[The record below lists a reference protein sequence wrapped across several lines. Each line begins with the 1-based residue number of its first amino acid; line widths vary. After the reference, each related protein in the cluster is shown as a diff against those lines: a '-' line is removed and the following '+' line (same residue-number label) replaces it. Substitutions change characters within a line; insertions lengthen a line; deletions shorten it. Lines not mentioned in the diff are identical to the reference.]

1 MRSIRLWPALAIC
14 AGLAACS
21 DRQAPTQ
28 PTLESESPA
37 ALVEPGRERSQQL
50 ERLARRFARALADP
64 AFRAE
69 VKQALDASPY
79 PEGKVYFQ
87 RALAR
92 DGDRGYQVLARA
104 SGEALA
110 DVTRDAN
117 GVGTLELY
125 LPVPAHRAAW
135 SGDEQVLVATA
146 ERDGEA
152 PVAFDVGG
160 RRQVLD
166 ARTPPAVPVLA
177 VVPAELDFDAP
188 RLKSATCNGETCGG
202 GTGGYVAAPTPGLYL
217 TRADFVE
224 TFESW
229 LKGSPEYEIHVM
241 GPSSPGDTKVISS
254 YQCIGEHAG
263 GDYAW
268 DMNSK
273 SWTGSQL
280 LFSNAQM
287 DAFAATYGGKP
298 FSIMAYEDDD
308 GACRIR
314 TDADRAQKLF
324 AAVGPAVAQWTAAI
338 GKKDDLLAN
347 APRIL
352 KAAQAAY
359 SVLSA
364 LYSFLT
370 SADDIIGV
378 AVEDAATGRYRAG
391 TNWTV
396 LNDKV
401 TSNGWLMLET
411 K

>member
-1 MRSIRLWPALAIC
+1 MRSTRLWPALVIS

-28 PTLESESPA
+28 PTLEPDPPA

-50 ERLARRFARALADP
+50 ERLARRFARALGDP

-110 DVTRDAN
+110 DVTGDAN
-117 GVGTLELY
+117 AVGTLELY
-125 LPVPAHRAAW
+125 LPVPAHRTAW

-152 PVAFDVGG
+152 PVAFDLKG

-166 ARTPPAVPVLA
+166 ARTPPAMPVLA

-188 RLKSATCNGETCGG
+188 RLKSATCYDESCGG
-202 GTGGYVAAPTPGLYL
+202 GTGGYVTAPTPGLYL
-217 TRADFVE
+217 TRAEFTE

-229 LKGSPEYEIHVM
+229 LKGSPEYEIHIM
-241 GPSSPGDTKVISS
+241 GPSSPSDTKVIAS

-263 GDYAW
+263 GAYAW

-273 SWTGSQL
+273 SWAGSQL
-280 LFSNAQM
+280 LFSNTQM

-314 TDADRAQKLF
+314 TDSDRAQKLF
-324 AAVGPAVAQWTAAI
+324 AAIGPAVSQWTAAI

-347 APRIL
+347 APRIV

-359 SVLSA
+359 SVLTA
-364 LYSFLT
+364 IYSFLT

-378 AVEDAATGRYRAG
+378 AVEDAATGRYRSG

-401 TSNGWLMLET
+401 SSSGWFRLET

>member
-1 MRSIRLWPALAIC
+1 MRSTRFWPALAIA

-28 PTLESESPA
+28 PTVEADAPA
-37 ALVEPGRERSQQL
+37 ALVEPGRERSRQL
-50 ERLARRFARALADP
+50 ERLARRFARALGDP

-69 VKQALDASPY
+69 VKQALDASTF

-92 DGDRGYQVLARA
+92 DGDRGYRLLART

-117 GVGTLELY
+117 VVGTLELY

-152 PVAFDVGG
+152 PVAFDLKG

-166 ARTPPAVPVLA
+166 TRTPPAMPVLA

-188 RLKSATCNGETCGG
+188 RLKSATCYDESCGG
-202 GTGGYVAAPTPGLYL
+202 AGAYVTPPTPGLYL
-217 TRADFVE
+217 TRAEFVE
-224 TFESW
+224 SFESW
-229 LKGSPEYEIHVM
+229 LKGSPEYEIHIM
-241 GPSSPGDTKVISS
+241 GPSVPGQTKEIAS

-263 GDYAW
+263 GAYAW

-273 SWTGSQL
+273 TWTGSQL
-280 LFSNAQM
+280 LFSNTQM
-287 DAFAATYGGKP
+287 DAFATTYGGQP

-308 GACRIR
+308 AACRIR

-324 AAVGPAVAQWTAAI
+324 AALGPAVADWTAAI
-338 GKKDDLLAN
+338 GRRDDLLAN
-347 APRIL
+347 APRIV
-352 KAAQAAY
+352 KAAKSAY
-359 SVLSA
+359 SVLTA

-378 AVEDAATGRYRAG
+378 AVEDVATGRFRAG

-396 LNDKV
+396 LNDRV
-401 TSNGWLMLET
+401 SSNGWLKLET

>member
-135 SGDEQVLVATA
+135 TGDEQVLVATA

-166 ARTPPAVPVLA
+166 ARTPPAMPVLA

-378 AVEDAATGRYRAG
+378 AVEDAATGRYRVG

>member
-1 MRSIRLWPALAIC
+1 MRSTRLWPVLTIC

-28 PTLESESPA
+28 PTLEPEAPA

-50 ERLARRFARALADP
+50 ERLARRFARALGDP

-69 VKQALDASPY
+69 VKQALDASPF

-104 SGEALA
+104 DGEALA
-110 DVTRDAN
+110 DVTGDAN
-117 GVGTLELY
+117 AVGTLELY

-152 PVAFDVGG
+152 PVAFDLKG

-166 ARTPPAVPVLA
+166 AGTPPAMPVLA

-188 RLKSATCNGETCGG
+188 RVKSATCSGETCGG
-202 GTGGYVAAPTPGLYL
+202 GTGGYVTPPTPGLYL

-229 LKGSPEYEIHVM
+229 LKGNPEYEIHIM
-241 GPSSPGDTKVISS
+241 GPSVPGQTKEIAS

-263 GDYAW
+263 GAYAW

-280 LFSNAQM
+280 LFSNTQM
-287 DAFAATYGGKP
+287 DAFATTYGGQP

-324 AAVGPAVAQWTAAI
+324 AALGPAVADWTAAI

-347 APRIL
+347 APRIV
-352 KAAQAAY
+352 KAAKSAY
-359 SVLSA
+359 SVLTA

-378 AVEDAATGRYRAG
+378 AVEDVATGRFRAG

-396 LNDKV
+396 LNDRV
-401 TSNGWLMLET
+401 SSNGWLKLET

>member
-1 MRSIRLWPALAIC
+1 MRSTRLWPALAIC

-28 PTLESESPA
+28 PTLEPEAPA

-50 ERLARRFARALADP
+50 ERLARRFARALGDP

-125 LPVPAHRAAW
+125 LPVPTHRAAW

-202 GTGGYVAAPTPGLYL
+202 GTGGYVTAPTPGLYL

>member
-152 PVAFDVGG
+152 PVAFDIGG